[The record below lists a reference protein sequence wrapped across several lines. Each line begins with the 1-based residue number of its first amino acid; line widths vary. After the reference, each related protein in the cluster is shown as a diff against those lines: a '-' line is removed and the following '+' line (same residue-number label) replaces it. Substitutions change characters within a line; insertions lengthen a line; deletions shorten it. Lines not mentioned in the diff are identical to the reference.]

1 MFKPGFFTANPS
13 HAQLTWAA
21 ILVLGVLV
29 LAFFLETWR
38 RRRERRRHLQAEWRA
53 VREIAKEKDLSKEAQ
68 GVLESLLRKY
78 AADGPLRAITTR
90 QQFDACV
97 LREIRDI
104 AARND
109 VARLEKQGILLREIR
124 VHLGLDYIPY
134 GQRIHSTRELY
145 QGQVLWIADR
155 EAASPEWARMTVAAV
170 DEAFFRITP
179 NTSAR
184 LPAVSP
190 GKAVRC
196 RMWREDDA
204 RYTFSA
210 SLVRVEPDPTTWV
223 FLHAE
228 ELNRTQSRAHFRIH
242 YDRNVSITILNAPV
256 DGDLSDVDQRPAVTR
271 LQGRMVSLSG
281 GGFAAVLPQ
290 AIPKQ
295 ILLRLSLELDPNA
308 PAPTVTAQPVNVT
321 ALSPGRHLVRAAFV
335 AISDE
340 TRDLITHFVFQQQ
353 QPQKTADSPA
363 AKDSE

>member
-1 MFKPGFFTANPS
+1 VFKSGFFTANPS

-21 ILVLGVLV
+21 ILLLGVLV
-29 LAFFLETWR
+29 LAVFIEMWR
-38 RRRERRRHLQAEWRA
+38 RRREHRRHLQAEWRA
-53 VREIAKEKDLSKEAQ
+53 VREIAEEKNLSKEARAA
-68 GVLESLLRKY
+68 LESLIRKY
-78 AADGPLRAITTR
+78 SADTPLRAVTTR
-90 QQFDACV
+90 QQFDVCV
-97 LREIRDI
+97 VREIGEI

-109 VARLEKQGILLREIR
+109 TARLEKQGILLREIR

-134 GQRIHSTRELY
+134 GQRIHSTRELH
-145 QGQVLWIADR
+145 QGQVLWIADKD
-155 EAASPEWARMTVAAV
+155 APSPEWARMTVAAV
-170 DEAFFRITP
+170 DEAFFRLTP

-204 RYTFSA
+204 RYTFS
-210 SLVRVEPDPTTWV
+210 SPLMRIDPDPLTWV
-223 FLHAE
+223 FRHAE
-228 ELNRTQSRAHFRIH
+228 ELSRTQSRAHFRIH
-242 YDRNVSITILNAPV
+242 YDRSVSVAVLNAPV
-256 DGDLSDVDQRPAVTR
+256 NGDLSDVDQRPAVIR

-281 GGFAAVLPQ
+281 GGFAVVLPQ
-290 AIPKQ
+290 TVPRQ
-295 ILLRLSLELDPNA
+295 ILLRLSLELDPDS

-335 AISDE
+335 AMSDE

-363 AKDSE
+363 AKESE